1 MQSNFLKT
9 IGTLKTNRNL
19 IAKRYVKA
27 LVKNRDINHIAKIN
41 EQLQFIASAYGDI
54 KFLDIINS
62 IDVTTYKKVDLLLS
76 FIGSDNDYLVN
87 NLLILLGQNRRLVLL
102 PSISIELNKQYAVL
116 INQYSG
122 NVYSNV
128 ILSNNYITEV
138 QNKLASKFG
147 VNLQLTN
154 IICDYDGIKVDIDGL
169 GVEISFE
176 KNKFKSQ
183 MIEHI
188 LKAV

>member
-1 MQSNFLKT
+1 MS
-9 IGTLKTNRNL
+9 NL

-27 LVKNRDINHIAKIN
+27 LIKDRETQHVTRIN
-41 EQLQFIASAYGDI
+41 EQLKFISTAYFDE

-62 IDVTTYKKVDLLLS
+62 IDVTTYKKVDLILS
-76 FIGSDNDYLVN
+76 FLGNNNDYLVN
-87 NLLILLGQNRRLVLL
+87 NLIILLGKNRRLDIL
-102 PSISIELNKQYAVL
+102 PAISNELEKEYSAI
-116 INQYSG
+116 INHYDGIVYSG
-122 NVYSNV
+122 VVLSSEYMSEMENKFSN
-128 ILSNNYITEV
+128 
-138 QNKLASKFG
+138 KFG
-147 VNLQLTN
+147 VNLTLTN
-154 IICDYDGIKVDIDGL
+154 EVCDYDGIKVDIDSL

>member
-1 MQSNFLKT
+1 MS
-9 IGTLKTNRNL
+9 NL

-87 NLLILLGQNRRLVLL
+87 NLLILLGQNRRLLL
-102 PSISIELNKQYAVL
+102 VPSIAIELNKQYAVL

-128 ILSNNYITEV
+128 TLSSNYLIDV

-147 VNLQLTN
+147 VNLKLTN
-154 IICDYDGIKVDIDGL
+154 IVCEYDGIKVDIDGL
-169 GVEISFE
+169 GVEIGFE